1 MRFLRFLVIS
11 IVFLTMFCFPV
22 KADNEDGIENYLIG
36 MTVAK
41 SFGNNYEVYLKLQ
54 ENTDRSFKLKDLGN
68 SNYALIL
75 PQIKT
80 LIDAHEIVYE
90 TEHKDIR
97 IIISEKRDL
106 TDRTKFYTK
115 INFKTRN
122 DALIHIEAYAPKAS
136 KTQVVLKKSPEE
148 IKETESNSVPNW
160 IWFVPV
166 IILSVICVL
175 LLVKPDDDD
184 FSKSQKKKKNKRK
197 RSESAAERYER
208 NRSDD
213 DDDITIP
220 EENTSI
226 KDFLSKNNAE
236 EEENNNDD
244 ESDKIVDE
252 LVKLIIPEN
261 DLVLMPGVPELP
273 GLENNANKTQNTKII
288 LKNVK
293 IDLFDA
299 LDGKNSFEAK
309 IPYIP
314 QKMSLSERLKNK
326 DLIREADDII
336 FSEREAF
343 FDTISS
349 LSDIA
354 EDSQKN
360 NGETAEDIPETSEAV
375 IEKSE
380 EENLA
385 ESETK
390 SEQIYA
396 EQDKYD
402 KLINAFK
409 KSLFIAHKIQDE
421 DSEEMPEII
430 DSFGVSD
437 TIGFNLVKY
446 GNKVSFVGNIE
457 QNVFVLK
464 TFKPEEVEGELLFM
478 EFCTQ
483 TPYSATYSVIINRF
497 KALVKV
503 SETEI
508 SLIEEYE

>member
-1 MRFLRFLVIS
+1 
-11 IVFLTMFCFPV
+11 MFCFPV
-22 KADNEDGIENYLIG
+22 KADDEDGVENYLIG

-41 SFGNNYEVYLKLQ
+41 SFGNNYEVYLKLKQ
-54 ENTDRSFKLKDLGN
+54 NTDRTFKLKDLGN

-80 LIDAHEIVYE
+80 LIDAHEIIYE

-97 IIISEKRDL
+97 VIISEKRDL

-115 INFKTRN
+115 INFKTKN
-122 DALIHIEAYAPKAS
+122 DALIHIEAYASKSS
-136 KTQVVLKKSPEE
+136 KTQVVLQKTPEE
-148 IKETESNSVPNW
+148 IKKTEDNTVPNW

-166 IILSVICVL
+166 LILSVICIL
-175 LLVKPDDDD
+175 LLIKPDDEE
-184 FSKSQKKKKNKRK
+184 FSKSKKKKKKKR
-197 RSESAAERYER
+197 RQEEYISESYDR
-208 NRSDD
+208 NYSDD
-213 DDDITIP
+213 DIAIP
-220 EENTSI
+220 DENTSI
-226 KDFLSKNNAE
+226 KDFLSQKTDDE
-236 EEENNNDD
+236 PDENQD

-273 GLENNANKTQNTKII
+273 GLEKNENKSRNTKII

-299 LDGKNSFEAK
+299 LDGKNTSEPR

-349 LSDIA
+349 IGDIA
-354 EDSQKN
+354 DDAREDNEENEN
-360 NGETAEDIPETSEAV
+360 NLPETDENTVVTAETENQTDTEA
-375 IEKSE
+375 E
-380 EENLA
+380 A
-385 ESETK
+385 E
-390 SEQIYA
+390 QQYI

-409 KSLFIAHKIQDE
+409 KSLFIAHKLQDE
-421 DSEEMPEII
+421 DSEEMPDII

-464 TFKPEEVEGELLFM
+464 TFNLEEVEDELLYM
-478 EFCTQ
+478 EYCTQ

-508 SLIEEYE
+508 SLIGEYE